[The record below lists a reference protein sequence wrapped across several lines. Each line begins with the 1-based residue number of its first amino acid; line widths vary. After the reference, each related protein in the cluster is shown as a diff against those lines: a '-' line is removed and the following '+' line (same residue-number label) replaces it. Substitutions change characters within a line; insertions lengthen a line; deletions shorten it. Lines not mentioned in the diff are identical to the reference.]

1 MEPFFIWS
9 AILLSLPFI
18 SSEPRTTITLL
29 ENDAVHNAVEVTT
42 QAGSVVIDQPYYFT
56 MLTSPDKQPAV
67 VEKVDS
73 AMIRQKYATVSSAL
87 PPKAVSLLFYFEP
100 GTAEITQESK
110 NQIETLI
117 KTIAEREPASVD
129 IIGHSDREGDADKNY
144 ELALDRAKSVEKFLL
159 ERSVIL
165 ERSSITSHGE
175 NDPIVPTEDGVSEPK
190 NRRVEVIVR

>member
-1 MEPFFIWS
+1 MEPLLMWS
-9 AILLSLPFI
+9 AILLSLPLI
-18 SSEPRTTITLL
+18 TSTPKTTVTLL

-42 QAGSVVIDQPYYFT
+42 QAGSVVIDKPYYLT
-56 MLTSPDKQPAV
+56 TLTSPDKQPAV
-67 VEKVDS
+67 VEKVDPE
-73 AMIRQKYATVSSAL
+73 MIRQKYSTVLSAL

-110 NQIETLI
+110 NQIEALI

-129 IIGHSDREGDADKNY
+129 ITGHSDRAGDADKNY

-159 ERSVIL
+159 ERNVIL
-165 ERSSITSHGE
+165 ERSSTTSHGE